1 MKPIRTEVRTLAG
14 AVLFFTRLPLPRWI
28 GMVAEDLRCA
38 ITYFPLC
45 GALVGGFSALA
56 WWLAALVWP
65 TAVAAGVALGVG
77 VVLTGAMHED
87 GWADV
92 CDGFGGGH
100 TKERILEIMK
110 DSHSGA
116 YGVLG
121 LVLLIALKWQAL
133 AALPGALVPAALVAG
148 HALSRGMAATLMA
161 TLDYARPEGPSKA
174 RALVVRL
181 GGWRL
186 IFVLATALAPL
197 ALLTWRAWW
206 GVAALAAV
214 GVVLARW
221 FWSRI
226 GGYTGDCLGAAQ
238 QLGELVFYLVVLGV
252 VR

>member
-1 MKPIRTEVRTLAG
+1 VNALRSELRTLAG
-14 AVLFFTRLPLPRWI
+14 TVLFFTRLPLPRGI
-28 GMVAEDLRCA
+28 GVVAADLRCA

-45 GALVGGFSALA
+45 GALVGGFAALA
-56 WWLAALVWP
+56 WWLASLVWP
-65 TAVAAGVALGVG
+65 SAVAAGVALVAG
-77 VVLTGAMHED
+77 VVFTGALHED

-121 LVLLIALKWQAL
+121 LVLLVGLKWQTL

-186 IFVLATALAPL
+186 IFVLATALAPV
-197 ALLTWRAWW
+197 ALLPVRAWW
-206 GVAALAAV
+206 GVAALVAVRFAA
-214 GVVLARW
+214 ARW
-221 FWSRI
+221 FKSRI

-238 QLGELVFYLVVLGV
+238 QLAEAVFYLVVLGV
-252 VR
+252 VA

>member
-1 MKPIRTEVRTLAG
+1 MNAFRTELRTLAG

-28 GMVAEDLRCA
+28 GVVAADLRCA
-38 ITYFPLC
+38 VTYFPLC
-45 GALVGGFSALA
+45 GALVGGF
-56 WWLAALVWP
+56 AALVWWLASLVFP
-65 TAVAAGVALGVG
+65 AAAAAGLAVIAG

-110 DSHSGA
+110 DSHVGA
-116 YGVLG
+116 YGVIG
-121 LVLLIALKWQAL
+121 LVLLLGLKWQTL
-133 AALPGALVPAALVAG
+133 AALPGGLVPAVLVAG
-148 HALSRGMAATLMA
+148 QTLSRGMAAALMA
-161 TLDYARPEGPSKA
+161 TLDYVRPEGPSKA

-186 IFVLATALAPL
+186 LFVLATALVPL
-197 ALLTWRAWW
+197 ALLPGRAWW
-206 GVAALAAV
+206 GAAALV
-214 GVVLARW
+214 VVRVVLARW
-221 FWSRI
+221 FRSRI
-226 GGYTGDCLGAAQ
+226 SGYTGDCLGAAQ

>member
-1 MKPIRTEVRTLAG
+1 MNAFRTELRTLAG
-14 AVLFFTRLPLPRWI
+14 AVLFFTRLPLPHWI
-28 GMVAEDLRCA
+28 GVVAADLRCA

-45 GALVGGFSALA
+45 GVLVGGFAALA
-56 WWLAALVWP
+56 WWLASLVFP
-65 TAVAAGVALGVG
+65 AAVAAGVALAAG

-100 TKERILEIMK
+100 TKERALEIMK
-110 DSHSGA
+110 DSHVGA
-116 YGVLG
+116 YGVIG
-121 LVLLIALKWQAL
+121 LVLLLGLKWQTL

-186 IFVLATALAPL
+186 FFVLATALAPL
-197 ALLTWRAWW
+197 ALLPWRAWW
-206 GVAALAAV
+206 AVAAL
-214 GVVLARW
+214 VVVRVALARW
-221 FWSRI
+221 FRSRI

-238 QLGELVFYLVVLGV
+238 QLGEVVFYLVVLGV
-252 VR
+252 AR

>member
-1 MKPIRTEVRTLAG
+1 MNAIRTELRTLAG

-28 GMVAEDLRCA
+28 GVVAADLRCA

-56 WWLAALVWP
+56 WWLASLVFP
-65 TAVAAGVALGVG
+65 PAVAAGVALVAG
-77 VVLTGAMHED
+77 VVFTGALHED

-100 TKERILEIMK
+100 TKDRILEIMK
-110 DSHSGA
+110 DSHVGA

-121 LVLLIALKWQAL
+121 LVLLLGLRWQVL

-161 TLDYARPEGPSKA
+161 TLDYARREGPSKA

-186 IFVLATALAPL
+186 LCVIATALVPL
-197 ALLTWRAWW
+197 ALLPWRAWW
-206 GVAALAAV
+206 AAAAL
-214 GVVLARW
+214 VVVRLALARW
-221 FWSRI
+221 FRSRI

-238 QLGELVFYLVVLGV
+238 QLGEVVFYLVVLGV
-252 VR
+252 AA

>member
-1 MKPIRTEVRTLAG
+1 MNAFRTELRTLAG
-14 AVLFFTRLPLPRWI
+14 AVLFFTRLPLPARL
-28 GMVAEDLRCA
+28 GVEAADLRRA

-45 GALVGGFSALA
+45 GALVGGFAALV
-56 WWLAALVWP
+56 WWLAATVFP
-65 TAVAAGVALGVG
+65 AAVAAGLAVIAG

-100 TKERILEIMK
+100 TKERVLEIMK
-110 DSHSGA
+110 DSHVGA

-121 LVLLIALKWQAL
+121 LVLLLGLRWQTL
-133 AALPGALVPAALVAG
+133 AALPGALVPAVLVAG

-161 TLDYARPEGPSKA
+161 TLDYARPEGPSKV

-186 IFVLATALAPL
+186 LFVMATALVPL
-197 ALLTWRAWW
+197 ALLPGRAWW
-206 GVAALAAV
+206 AVATLVAV
-214 GVVLARW
+214 RFVLARW
-221 FWSRI
+221 FRSWL

>member
-1 MKPIRTEVRTLAG
+1 VNAFRGELRTLAG
-14 AVLFFTRLPLPRWI
+14 AVLFFTRLPLPARL
-28 GMVAEDLRCA
+28 GVDATDLRRA

-45 GALVGGFSALA
+45 GALVGGFAALG
-56 WWLAALVWP
+56 WWLASLVFAP
-65 TAVAAGVALGVG
+65 AVAAGVALVVG
-77 VVLTGAMHED
+77 VVFTGAMHED

-100 TKERILEIMK
+100 TKERVLEIMK
-110 DSHSGA
+110 DSHVGA
-116 YGVLG
+116 YGVIG
-121 LVLLIALKWQAL
+121 LVLLLGLKWQTL
-133 AALPGALVPAALVAG
+133 AALPGALVPAVLVAG

-186 IFVLATALAPL
+186 LFVLVTALAL
-197 ALLTWRAWW
+197 VVLLPGPAWW
-206 GVAALAAV
+206 GVAALVAV
-214 GVVLARW
+214 RLVLARW
-221 FWSRI
+221 FKSRV

-238 QLGELVFYLVVLGV
+238 QLGEIVFYLVVLGV

>member
-1 MKPIRTEVRTLAG
+1 MNRLRTELRTAAG
-14 AVLFFTRLPLPRWI
+14 AVMFFTRLPLPRSI
-28 GMVAEDLRCA
+28 DVGAADLRGA

-45 GALVGGFSALA
+45 GAGVGAFAALV

-65 TAVAAGVALGVG
+65 ASVAAGLALVAGAVF
-77 VVLTGAMHED
+77 TGALHED

-110 DSHSGA
+110 DSRIGA

-121 LVLLIALKWQAL
+121 LVLLLGLKWQVL
-133 AALPGALVPAALVAG
+133 AALPRAFVPAALVAG
-148 HALSRGMAATLMA
+148 HALSRGLAATLMA
-161 TLDYARPEGPSKA
+161 KLDYARAEGPSKA

-186 IFVLATALAPL
+186 VFVVTTALVPL
-197 ALLTWRAWW
+197 ALLPARAWW
-206 GVAALAAV
+206 GVAAL
-214 GVVLARW
+214 VVVRFALARW
-221 FWSRI
+221 FRQRI

-238 QLGELVFYLVVLGV
+238 QLGELVFFLVLAGV
-252 VR
+252 AA

>member
-1 MKPIRTEVRTLAG
+1 MNAFRTELRTLAG
-14 AVLFFTRLPLPRWI
+14 AVLFFTRLPLPHWI
-28 GMVAEDLRCA
+28 GVVAADLRCA

-45 GALVGGFSALA
+45 GALVGGFSALV
-56 WWLAALVWP
+56 WWLGSLVFPAAVATGLALV
-65 TAVAAGVALGVG
+65 AG

-100 TKERILEIMK
+100 TKERVLEIMK
-110 DSHSGA
+110 DSHIGV

-121 LVLLIALKWQAL
+121 LVLLIGLKWQTL

-186 IFVLATALAPL
+186 LFVLATALAPL
-197 ALLTWRAWW
+197 ALLPWRAWW
-206 GVAALAAV
+206 AVAALI
-214 GVVLARW
+214 VVQVALARW
-221 FWSRI
+221 FRSRI

-238 QLGELVFYLVVLGV
+238 QLGEVVFYLVVLGV

>member
-1 MKPIRTEVRTLAG
+1 MNALRNELRTLAG
-14 AVLFFTRLPLPRWI
+14 AVLFFTRLPLPARL
-28 GMVAEDLRCA
+28 GVEAADLRRA

-45 GALVGGFSALA
+45 GALVGGLAALD
-56 WWLAALVWP
+56 WWLAALAFP
-65 TAVAAGVALGVG
+65 AAVATGLAVVVG

-100 TKERILEIMK
+100 TKERVLAIMK
-110 DSHSGA
+110 DSHVGA
-116 YGVLG
+116 YGVIG
-121 LVLLIALKWQAL
+121 LVLMLGLKWQTL
-133 AALPGALVPAALVAG
+133 TALPGALVPAVLVAG
-148 HALSRGMAATLMA
+148 HALSRGMAATVMA

-186 IFVLATALAPL
+186 LFVLATALAPL
-197 ALLTWRAWW
+197 ALLPGQAWW
-206 GVAALAAV
+206 GVGALV
-214 GVVLARW
+214 VVRVVLARW
-221 FWSRI
+221 FRSRI

-238 QLGELVFYLVVLGV
+238 QLAELVFYLVVLGV